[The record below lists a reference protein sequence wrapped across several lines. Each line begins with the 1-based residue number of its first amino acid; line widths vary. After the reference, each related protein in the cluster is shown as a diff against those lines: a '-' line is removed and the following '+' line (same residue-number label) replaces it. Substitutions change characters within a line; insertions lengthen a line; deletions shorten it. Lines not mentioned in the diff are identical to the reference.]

1 MKGISKVILINFVL
15 LFSLSC
21 VSQTNYLTFSEYVGI
36 EINGIPFS
44 NISNT
49 KGDQNAMNTLFNRN
63 FQYES
68 LIMPDYYKKFKDN
81 DLNIQFLKASN
92 EAGFDYELDM
102 LMILSSNV
110 NVEIKGHSFKLGDSA
125 ADLQNYFLKNQSSG
139 DFVFQINPKANTF
152 FGRSEN
158 FFLVQIK
165 NNVITGIVFVI
176 ND

>member
-1 MKGISKVILINFVL
+1 MKKISKIILINFLL

-36 EINGIPFS
+36 KINGISIS

-49 KGDQNAMNTLFNRN
+49 QGDQNAMNTLFNRN

-68 LIMPDYYKKFKDN
+68 LTIPDYYKKFKDN
-81 DLNIQFLKASN
+81 DLNIQFLKDSN
-92 EAGFDYELDM
+92 NSAYGYQLDM

-110 NVEIKGHSFKLGDSA
+110 NIEIKGHSFKLGDSA
-125 ADLQNYFLKNQSSG
+125 ADLQNFFLKNPSSG
-139 DFVFQINPKANTF
+139 DFVFQINPNGNTF

-165 NNVITGIVFVI
+165 NNIITKIKFVI